1 MVFQDLKNVFTDIL
15 PGLSLPAGA
24 ACFVIARVDWIRQGE
39 VNAFDVEAL
48 SPWNFDDL
56 CTLAFFVAN
65 HETDAA
71 RLMVANLLLPSATLL
86 NQNDNYI
93 KKRPFRR
100 RKQTRRQRASSGL
113 EIDVELQVMISFC
126 CIYRVF
132 FLTGAPLKITSFF
145 RQVNSDTW
153 NFFDGIYYVI

>member
-39 VNAFDVEAL
+39 VNAFDVEAP

-71 RLMVANLLLPSATLL
+71 RLMVANLLQPPSILLPSATLMDK
-86 NQNDNYI
+86 NDNYLV
-93 KKRPFRR
+93 KCPFRR
-100 RKQTRRQRASSGL
+100 RKQRQGRCASSGPKND
-113 EIDVELQVMISFC
+113 IKLQVIT
-126 CIYRVF
+126 IYAYIHYGPW
-132 FLTGAPLKITSFF
+132 LT
-145 RQVNSDTW
+145 
-153 NFFDGIYYVI
+153 

>member
-145 RQVNSDTW
+145 RQVNSDT
-153 NFFDGIYYVI
+153 

>member
-24 ACFVIARVDWIRQGE
+24 ACFVIARVDWIPQGE
-39 VNAFDVEAL
+39 VNAFDVEAP
-48 SPWNFDDL
+48 SPWIFDDL
-56 CTLAFFVAN
+56 CTHAFFVAN
-65 HETDAA
+65 HETGA
-71 RLMVANLLLPSATLL
+71 
-86 NQNDNYI
+86 YI

-113 EIDVELQVMISFC
+113 EIDVELQVMISLR

-132 FLTGAPLKITSFF
+132 FFICCPPKKYKFF
-145 RQVNSDTW
+145 SASK
-153 NFFDGIYYVI
+153 F

>member
-65 HETDAA
+65 HKTDAA

-132 FLTGAPLKITSFF
+132 F
-145 RQVNSDTW
+145 
-153 NFFDGIYYVI
+153 

>member
-1 MVFQDLKNVFTDIL
+1 MVLQELENTLTDIL

-39 VNAFDVEAL
+39 VNAFDVEAP

-71 RLMVANLLLPSATLL
+71 RLMVANLLQPPSILLPSATLV
-86 NQNDNYI
+86 NKNDDYLT
-93 KKRPFRR
+93 KCPFL
-100 RKQTRRQRASSGL
+100 SVFPFSGA
-113 EIDVELQVMISFC
+113 D
-126 CIYRVF
+126 
-132 FLTGAPLKITSFF
+132 
-145 RQVNSDTW
+145 SDE
-153 NFFDGIYYVI
+153 NDDSEAEVDSP

>member
-1 MVFQDLKNVFTDIL
+1 MVLQELENTLTDIL

-145 RQVNSDTW
+145 RQVNSDT
-153 NFFDGIYYVI
+153 

>member
-1 MVFQDLKNVFTDIL
+1 MFFQDLKNVFTDIL

-145 RQVNSDTW
+145 RQVNSDT
-153 NFFDGIYYVI
+153 

>member
-145 RQVNSDTW
+145 WQVNSDT
-153 NFFDGIYYVI
+153 

>member
-15 PGLSLPAGA
+15 PGLSLSAGA
-24 ACFVIARVDWIRQGE
+24 PCFVIARVDWIGQGE
-39 VNAFDVEAL
+39 VNAFDVEAP

-65 HETDAA
+65 HETGA
-71 RLMVANLLLPSATLL
+71 
-86 NQNDNYI
+86 YI

-100 RKQTRRQRASSGL
+100 RKQTRRQHASSGL

-132 FLTGAPLKITSFF
+132 FFNWCPLKITSFF
-145 RQVNSDTW
+145 R
-153 NFFDGIYYVI
+153 

>member
-24 ACFVIARVDWIRQGE
+24 ACFVIARVDWIGQGE
-39 VNAFDVEAL
+39 VNAFDVEAP
-48 SPWNFDDL
+48 SPWIFDDL

-65 HETDAA
+65 HETGA
-71 RLMVANLLLPSATLL
+71 
-86 NQNDNYI
+86 YI

-100 RKQTRRQRASSGL
+100 RKQTRGQCASSGL
-113 EIDVELQVMISFC
+113 EIDVELQVMISFR

-132 FLTGAPLKITSFF
+132 FLSGAHLKNTSFF
-145 RQVNSDTW
+145 WQVNSDT
-153 NFFDGIYYVI
+153 

>member
-132 FLTGAPLKITSFF
+132 FLTGAPLKVTSFF
-145 RQVNSDTW
+145 RQVNSDT
-153 NFFDGIYYVI
+153 

>member
-145 RQVNSDTW
+145 RQVNSDTY
-153 NFFDGIYYVI
+153 NFFDGIYNVI

>member
-39 VNAFDVEAL
+39 VNAFDVEAP

-100 RKQTRRQRASSGL
+100 RKQTRGQCASSGL

-145 RQVNSDTW
+145 RQVNSDT
-153 NFFDGIYYVI
+153 

>member
-39 VNAFDVEAL
+39 VNAFDVEAP
-48 SPWNFDDL
+48 SPWIFDDL
-56 CTLAFFVAN
+56 CTHAFFVAN

-132 FLTGAPLKITSFF
+132 FLTVAPPKITSFF
-145 RQVNSDTW
+145 SASK
-153 NFFDGIYYVI
+153 F

>member
-39 VNAFDVEAL
+39 VNAFDVEAP

-56 CTLAFFVAN
+56 CTFAFFVAN

-93 KKRPFRR
+93 KQRPFRR

-132 FLTGAPLKITSFF
+132 FFNWCPPKNYKFFSASKLTLRTFLMGFTM
-145 RQVNSDTW
+145 
-153 NFFDGIYYVI
+153 